1 MALFTTR
8 ISKRYPADEIT
19 SLDNPHQAV
28 SFFSELKDMSGKE
41 ITHMWYYGDELKF
54 KASFKIRASRWR
66 IWSTQLLPDDM
77 PGEWKV
83 EVVDGEGEVLQ
94 VRTLNYAPEGIE
106 FLATS

>member
-41 ITHMWYYGDELKF
+41 ITHMWYYGDELMF
-54 KASFKIRASRWR
+54 KASFKVRANHWR

-83 EVVDGEGEVLQ
+83 KIVDGEGEVLQ
-94 VRTLNYAPEGIE
+94 ISTLNYAPEGVE
-106 FLATS
+106 FLATN